1 MRPVNYEK
9 DPEKKK
15 ELLQK
20 FLTESVLP
28 HAAIIEKHLVKNGTG
43 FLVGDEVKI
52 IYDSYRIQNKF
63 LFFFHC

>member
-1 MRPVNYEK
+1 MAAIKPVANEK

-15 ELLQK
+15 ELYQM
-20 FLTESVLP
+20 FFTETVVP

-52 IYDSYRIQNKF
+52 IDDS
-63 LFFFHC
+63 